1 MVSST
6 GSPDHL
12 RADARRNRQRLLDV
26 AHEAFLEY
34 GVTASM
40 DEIARRAGVGSGTL
54 YRHFPTREA
63 LILALVADDLER
75 LAQLADQLRAGDA
88 PGALERWLAAL
99 VEHSRTYRG
108 LAESIIAATGQP
120 TPLGEACVRIHTAG
134 EALVSQAQG
143 RGTIRTDISAG
154 DVIDLAAAV
163 AWVTE
168 RERDDRRGRVLLQ
181 VAIDGLH
188 QEQRS
193 GRR

>member
-1 MVSST
+1 MADRSNTPPVA
-6 GSPDHL
+6 L

-26 AHEAFLEY
+26 AHAAFLEH

-75 LAQLADQLRAGDA
+75 LAELADELRAGNRA
-88 PGALERWLAAL
+88 GALDRWLGAL
-99 VEHSRTYRG
+99 VEHNRTYRG

-120 TPLGEACVRIHTAG
+120 TPLGDACARIHRAG
-134 EALVSQAQG
+134 DALIAHAQ
-143 RGTIRTDISAG
+143 RQGTIRDDITGSDA
-154 DVIDLAAAV
+154 IDLATAV
-163 AWVTE
+163 AWITE
-168 RERDDRRGRVLLQ
+168 HDRDDRRGQVLLQ

-188 QEQRS
+188 QKPS
-193 GRR
+193 